1 MVPLQGVLLPAIPW
15 ARPHPP
21 TPRVSLE
28 WIIWV
33 IQLYLAMI
41 QNLHIAHSALH
52 HLDCCCIKDGEEK
65 CECAVHSFITSQS
78 QCLRPSWAFELF
90 RREVAIENVGDSK
103 TLSTYTTDDNF
114 DRYPSICSMMFIQL
128 WLVYGCIQTVINM
141 TIIYFYVLCIWY
153 DDALIFKMRSYN
165 IICLY
170 FLFIPHLCYNM
181 NCIFFTLFCFY

>member
-1 MVPLQGVLLPAIPW
+1 MSPFFLKKKKVKTVKKSCFSSVILALVPLQGVLLPAIPW

-78 QCLRPSWAFELF
+78 QCLRPSWAFELL

-114 DRYPSICSMMFIQL
+114 DIRPFVLWCSFNCDSYMVASRL
-128 WLVYGCIQTVINM
+128 W
-141 TIIYFYVLCIWY
+141 
-153 DDALIFKMRSYN
+153 
-165 IICLY
+165 
-170 FLFIPHLCYNM
+170 
-181 NCIFFTLFCFY
+181 